1 MGPLAITAGLV
12 LGLAAAAF
20 FAACE
25 GAFAALTAP
34 GDQPVGEGAQTRRLV
49 RLLHR
54 PERLQHAIAIGHL
67 LAVTWTAALVWLTVA
82 TRAGTAPA
90 SLTWW
95 SWVALVVVTAF
106 VIHVVAEQ
114 APKALA
120 NASPHGWARVAGVA
134 LVPWN
139 ALLLPVTT
147 IAAAL
152 SGVVRRTVGSPQRG
166 PDPITSRDIQS
177 MVAETSAR
185 AQIETEERQMITSI
199 FAFGDTTA
207 REVMTPRT
215 RVFALEIGTPIEEAM
230 RRVREAEHS
239 RVPVYRGTLDA
250 IEGVVQA
257 KDLLAVAHQLAPAP
271 ASLEELLHPAT
282 FVPEGKKIDDLLRE
296 LQTRRVHMAVVVD
309 EYGGTA
315 GIVTLEDIL
324 EELVGEIQDEYDRES
339 ELCVTLADGALLVD
353 GRLDADDFNDLT
365 GSFIDTEGRVETIG
379 GLVARELGRVPE
391 GGEAVR
397 IGPWTFHV
405 ESVESKRVTRV
416 RAWRSGPDPE
426 AEP

>member
-1 MGPLAITAGLV
+1 MGSLAIAAGLV

-25 GAFAALTAP
+25 GAFAALATP
-34 GDQPVGEGAQTRRLV
+34 GDEPAGEGKQTGRLM
-49 RLLHR
+49 LLLRR
-54 PERLQHAIAIGHL
+54 PERLHHAIAIGHL
-67 LAVTWTAALVWLTVA
+67 LSVTWIAAIVWLAAATRVGTAA
-82 TRAGTAPA
+82 A

-95 SWVALVVVTAF
+95 SWVALVIGTAF

-120 NASPHGWARVAGVA
+120 NASPHGWARVADLA

-139 ALLLPVTT
+139 AFLLPVTT

-152 SGVVRRTVGSPQRG
+152 SRVVGRMVGSPERG
-166 PDPITSRDIQS
+166 SDPITSREIQS

-185 AQIETEERQMITSI
+185 AEIETGERQMITSI

-250 IEGVVQA
+250 IEGFLQA
-257 KDLLAVAHQLAPAP
+257 KDLLAVAHHLAPAP

-296 LQTRRVHMAVVVD
+296 IQSHRVHMAVVVD

-324 EELVGEIQDEYDRES
+324 EELVGEIQDEYDREPA
-339 ELCVTLADGALLVD
+339 LVVTLPDGALVVD

-365 GSFIDTEGRVETIG
+365 GSTIDTEGRVETIG
-379 GLVARELGRVPE
+379 GLVARELGTVPV

-397 IGPWTFHV
+397 IGSWTFHV
-405 ESVESKRVTRV
+405 EAVEAKRVIRV
-416 RAWRSGPDPE
+416 RACGPDAGGGATP
-426 AEP
+426 